1 MSYYINPIDEDQ
13 CVFLTYEGLTT
24 AVEAASVRQKVNALL
39 GTKRWNRVVVDV
51 TQLQFVPTA
60 LELFE
65 FSESPPSTS
74 RRSVRIALVVRPD
87 QARHGRLVEKVARN
101 KGVLLTCFD
110 GVENATAWVKPMNPA
125 HDEDE
130 PSTEYCEF
138 QARGG

>member
-1 MSYYINPIDEDQ
+1 
-13 CVFLTYEGLTT
+13 
-24 AVEAASVRQKVNALL
+24 
-39 GTKRWNRVVVDV
+39 VDV